1 MEVKSFE
8 AVVSREGKWWMVAI
22 PAING
27 LTQARRVAEA
37 ELMAREYIAVALD
50 LELDEVEVSI
60 RYDIAVPVG
69 TGDVAEIVSSIK
81 AERQQAQMLEQRA
94 NEAAEQLAKA
104 LAAKSVPLR
113 DVGEILGVSHQRAHQ
128 LVSR

>member
-1 MEVKSFE
+1 MKSFK

-22 PAING
+22 PALNG

-37 ELMAREYIAVALD
+37 GLMAREYIAAALD
-50 LELDEVEVSI
+50 LNLDEVEVSVKF
-60 RYDIAVPVG
+60 DIEVAIG
-69 TGDVAEIVSSIK
+69 TRDVTEIVDSIK
-81 AERQQAQMLEQRA
+81 AGRQQAHVLEQRA
-94 NEAAEQLAKA
+94 NEDSEKLAKA

>member
-1 MEVKSFE
+1 MKSFQ

-60 RYDIAVPVG
+60 KYDIPVPVG
-69 TGDVAEIVSSIK
+69 TGDVTEIVDSIK
-81 AERQQAQMLEQRA
+81 AERQQAQVLEQRA
-94 NEAAEQLAKA
+94 NEDSEQLAKA
-104 LAAKSVPLR
+104 LAAQSVPLR